1 MSSAA
6 LRVAHSGRL
15 PSRANLP
22 CRRNSISRSSR
33 GRRCP
38 ARQTAGAGQAQHLL
52 HRAVQAACGGQVPDV
67 GYPWALGYAVMTLVA
82 GRAHP
87 RRTGRR
93 MPRAPQ
99 PSSCFSSSTD
109 APPDEDHEASR
120 EVTEKSQYPDARTD
134 SPIGSL
140 PRSERAHSTSVSHG
154 GSRHLNLLPCS
165 LQPLPERNT
174 SSAHGNTWPDKNNG
188 HGLTSFNPKGATS
201 PEGVIR
207 SSGMRVGPTTKE
219 YRRVGDLS
227 VNHRTS

>member
-1 MSSAA
+1 VQAQLDLAQQPWQEVSGAA
-6 LRVAHSGRL
+6 DRGSGTGAA
-15 PSRANLP
+15 PSPP
-22 CRRNSISRSSR
+22 CRA
-33 GRRCP
+33 GGVWWPGARRRVP
-38 ARQTAGAGQAQHLL
+38 MGAGV
-52 HRAVQAACGGQVPDV
+52 RGEP
-67 GYPWALGYAVMTLVA
+67 LVA

-174 SSAHGNTWPDKNNG
+174 SPAHGNTWPDKNNG